1 MSRKRRIL
9 ILSSLPPEHS
19 AGLGTDLMNTL
30 ACNGDEVTYFS
41 RWPSALHAPGR
52 KNMHRTLWQRIV
64 ALFISHRRYRKRY
77 RTEMSGAPLINSI
90 RVLYPDER
98 NPQESTGRI
107 ARQIRGKY
115 DYIVTL
121 FWQGMFTSETLRHL
135 SRKFKCPVLIYAVD
149 MAPVTGGCYYF
160 NHCERYATSQCGMC
174 PGLDSSDPGDC
185 THTNFLAKQ
194 QNYALCDAS
203 FLGNTWMTQCAA
215 RSGLFRPD
223 RIFNV
228 GLVMNT
234 ERFRPAKDPRSIR
247 AALGIA
253 PEVKHVFF
261 ARSADDPRKGS
272 RYVIDAFLSV
282 MKNMTDQQRRS
293 ILIIT
298 AGHEDTIGNALRPQG
313 IAVKHMGMVDA
324 PTLIRLYQV
333 STAFISPSTDDAGPS
348 MVNQSLLCGTPVIS
362 FATGVALDLVNNG
375 TSGWRIP
382 LCDTASL
389 ANAINE
395 CIAMPAD
402 TFAALRASSRATAMA
417 HNSYEAV
424 NARFRTIF
432 NAYETERSSI
442 GKIISKRITNFVPS
456 IKRRHTGNGN

>member
-1 MSRKRRIL
+1 
-9 ILSSLPPEHS
+9 
-19 AGLGTDLMNTL
+19 
-30 ACNGDEVTYFS
+30 
-41 RWPSALHAPGR
+41 
-52 KNMHRTLWQRIV
+52 MHRTLWQRIV
-64 ALFISHRRYRKRY
+64 ALFISHRRYRKKY
-77 RTEMSGAPLINSI
+77 RTEMSGAPLINGI

-98 NPQESTGRI
+98 DPQESTGRI
-107 ARQIRGKY
+107 SRQIRGKY

-121 FWQGMFTSETLRHL
+121 FWQGMFTSQTLRHL
-135 SRKFKCPVLIYAVD
+135 SYKFKCPVLIYAVD

-160 NHCERYATSQCGMC
+160 NHCKRYATSQCGMC
-174 PGLDSSDPGDC
+174 PGLDSSDPNDC

-215 RSGLFRPD
+215 RSGLFRPRQD
-223 RIFNV
+223 FQCRA
-228 GLVMNT
+228 GD
-234 ERFRPAKDPRSIR
+234 EHRPLPSGRRPSGQSVPVSASPPKSGTCSSPVRPTTR
-247 AALGIA
+247 A
-253 PEVKHVFF
+253 
-261 ARSADDPRKGS
+261 KGS

-282 MKNMTDQQRRS
+282 MKNLTEEQRNS

-313 IAVKHMGMVDA
+313 IAVKHMGLVDA
-324 PTLIRLYQV
+324 PTLIRLYQA

-389 ANAINE
+389 AKAINE

-402 TFAALRASSRATAMA
+402 TFAALRATSRATAMA

-424 NARFRTIF
+424 NARFRSIF
-432 NAYETERSSI
+432 NAYEST
-442 GKIISKRITNFVPS
+442 KD
-456 IKRRHTGNGN
+456 

>member
-19 AGLGTDLMNTL
+19 AGLGTDLMNAL
-30 ACNGDEVTYFS
+30 ACNGDDVTYFS
-41 RWPSALHAPGR
+41 RWPSALHAPGI

-64 ALFISHRRYRKRY
+64 ALFISHRRYRKKY
-77 RTEMSGAPLINSI
+77 RTEMSGAPLINGI

-98 NPQESTGRI
+98 DPQESTGRI
-107 ARQIRGKY
+107 SRQIRGKY

-121 FWQGMFTSETLRHL
+121 FWQGMFTSQTLRHL
-135 SRKFKCPVLIYAVD
+135 SCKFKCPVLIYAVD

-160 NHCERYATSQCGMC
+160 NHCERYASSQCGMC
-174 PGLDSSDPGDC
+174 PGLDSSDPNDC

-234 ERFRPAKDPRSIR
+234 DRFRPAEDPRSIR
-247 AALGIA
+247 AGLGIA
-253 PEVKHVFF
+253 PEVRHVFF

-282 MKNMTDQQRRS
+282 MKNLTDEQRS
-293 ILIIT
+293 GILIIT

-313 IAVKHMGMVDA
+313 IAVKRMGLVDA
-324 PTLIRLYQV
+324 PTLIRLYQA

-382 LCDTASL
+382 LCDTATL
-389 ANAINE
+389 AKAINE

-402 TFAALRASSRATAMA
+402 TFAALRATSRATAMA

-432 NAYETERSSI
+432 NAYEA
-442 GKIISKRITNFVPS
+442 SKD
-456 IKRRHTGNGN
+456 

>member
-41 RWPSALHAPGR
+41 RWPSALHAPGI

-121 FWQGMFTSETLRHL
+121 FWQA
-135 SRKFKCPVLIYAVD
+135 C
-149 MAPVTGGCYYF
+149 TGGCYYF

-282 MKNMTDQQRRS
+282 MKNMTDHQRRS

-348 MVNQSLLCGTPVIS
+348 MVTQSLLCGTPVIS